1 MGDGIASARLRMLCR
16 AAIAF
21 LALAGMT
28 LAADPP
34 AHARS
39 PARVRVSYDT
49 EGPSTRLVLTLS
61 RPVTYAVTR
70 SGKRLAI
77 VYSEP
82 IVMDPP
88 SAKVDDPILQ
98 GWKQDGERTVSLRL
112 GRRFESFESF
122 ELKNPSRLIIDLL
135 GQKPSAATS
144 TPVRPTDR
152 RERPII
158 VIDPG
163 HGGIEKGA
171 IGPNGSRE
179 KDVTLDLALRLK
191 RLLERYDISVVLTRD
206 DDRLVSLDERTA
218 IANHNRATLFI
229 SIHLNS
235 SRRVDAYGAETYFL
249 SAEASDDEARTLSAL
264 ENQAYKDPDREPGR
278 REGEGDALELILWD
292 LAQNQFLA
300 ESSALAESV
309 QRQLNVLAGTRNR
322 GVRQAPF
329 RVLTGATMPAILV
342 EVGFVSN
349 LQEEELLQM
358 MPYRDRV
365 VEAIA
370 RAVTEFLNGRARI
383 AGPSAGAM
391 GGASQP

>member
-1 MGDGIASARLRMLCR
+1 MGDRIASARARFLRS

-21 LALAGMT
+21 LALAGLM
-28 LAADPP
+28 LAVGPT

-39 PARVRVSYDT
+39 PAKVRVSVDT
-49 EGPSTRLVLTLS
+49 DGPSTRIVLTLS
-61 RPVTYAVTR
+61 KPVTYAVTR
-70 SGKRLAI
+70 SGRRLAV

-82 IVMDPP
+82 IAMDPP
-88 SAKVDDPILQ
+88 TGKVDDPILQ
-98 GWKQDGERTVSLRL
+98 GWSQDGERAVSLKL
-112 GRRFESFESF
+112 GRRFESYETF

-135 GQKPSAATS
+135 GRKPSRVKT
-144 TPVRPTDR
+144 TPARPTGD
-152 RERPII
+152 RPII

-163 HGGIEKGA
+163 HGGVEQGA
-171 IGPNGSRE
+171 VGLNGLQE

-191 RLLERYDISVVLTRD
+191 RLLERYDFNVVVTRD
-206 DDRLVSLDERTA
+206 DDRLMSLDERTA

-235 SRRVDAYGAETYFL
+235 SRRVDAHGAETYYL
-249 SAEASDDEARTLSAL
+249 SSDASDDEARTLAAL
-264 ENQAYKDPDREPGR
+264 ENQAYKDPGQGPGGG
-278 REGEGDALELILWD
+278 EGEDDALGLILWD

-309 QRQLNVLAGTRNR
+309 QRELNLLAGTRNR

-349 LQEEELLQM
+349 VQEEQRLQRM
-358 MPYRDRV
+358 QYRDRV

-370 RAVTEFLNGRARI
+370 RAVAGFMSGRARI
-383 AGPSAGAM
+383 AGPTTGAI